1 MNITFKIVRT
11 ELQNLFYSPVAWFL
25 TVVFLIQCAYFY
37 MAILYPYALGQD
49 WMIKNDPSFKNL
61 GEISSLTKDV
71 FFGGDSIV
79 TNVHKNLYLFIPL
92 LTMGLI
98 SREINNGT
106 IKLLYSSPIK
116 LRHIVLGKYLA
127 VMVFCLLL
135 IGILAFFMVL
145 GAFHIKSIDYGLCL
159 SALLGFC
166 LLAGAYSAIGLF
178 MSSLSNYQIVSGI
191 ATFMVFFILTRI
203 GGLWQKYDLVRDLTW
218 FLSIGGRTEKM
229 LAGLITTRDVI
240 YFIIII
246 LMFLAFTVFKLRGE
260 KESKPW
266 AVKAARYLGV
276 IAISLLIGY
285 ITSRPAFVGYL
296 DATAEDVNTIS
307 PKVQDMLKK
316 MGDEPLEI
324 TLYANLF
331 GGGVANGL
339 PEARNAYLYGFWD
352 KYVRFKPDIKFKY
365 VYYYDND
372 DFYKNFPG
380 KTKKQVA
387 GICASGMLLDSAMFL
402 PPEEI
407 RKQIDP
413 YSENLKLFMTARF
426 KGDTINLRTY
436 ADDEFWPNQ
445 QEMASKFKR
454 LLERKVPK
462 VYFLT
467 GNLERSI
474 IKRGEREYSEVIA
487 KNERPSLVNAAFDVD
502 TLSLEKQDI
511 PAEVTAL
518 VLADPKRELGKIT
531 LAKLEQ
537 YIAKGGNLFVLGEPG
552 KHMILNPVL
561 QQLGVQQLKGQLVQ
575 LDADETPDKI
585 TPYRLK
591 AALDIIQ
598 QDEKEKQMEKMS
610 KMPDNAYKHRLVG
623 AAALSYRD
631 GGSFKINPISKTLPD
646 ETEALT
652 TKVVTSSKGLT
663 ATQKAVRPPVL
674 RKTWL
679 KMGRLVT
686 DSVPPVFTPEDGD
699 IKAPSFVTGLSLTR
713 QLNNKEQRIIVLG
726 DADCMTHMRGPLFGN
741 SFYNWFDYGE
751 HPVFIPVRRF
761 KDNLLTVTGPT
772 AKILSIACVWVLPGL
787 LLLTGTVL
795 LIRRKRK

>member
-25 TVVFLIQCAYFY
+25 AVVFLIQCAYFY
-37 MAILYPYALGQD
+37 MAILYPYVLGQD
-49 WMIKNDPSFKNL
+49 WLIRNDPSFKNL
-61 GEISSLTKDV
+61 GEMSSLTKSM
-71 FFGGDSIV
+71 FFGGDGIAM
-79 TNVHKNLYLFIPL
+79 NVHKNLYLFIPL

-116 LRHIVLGKYLA
+116 LRYIVLGKYIA
-127 VMVFCLLL
+127 VMTFCLLL
-135 IGILAFFMVL
+135 ICILAFFMVL

-166 LLAGAYSAIGLF
+166 LLSGAYVAIGLF

-191 ATFMVFFILTRI
+191 ATFMVFFALTRI
-203 GGLWQKYDLVRDLTW
+203 GGLWQKYDFVRDLTW

-246 LMFLAFTVFKLRGE
+246 LMFLSFTVFKLRGE
-260 KESKPW
+260 KESRPW
-266 AVKAARYLGV
+266 SVKAARYLGV
-276 IAISLLIGY
+276 IAISLMIGY
-285 ITSRPAFVGYL
+285 VTSRPAFVGYL
-296 DATAEDVNTIS
+296 DATAEDVNTVN
-307 PKVQDMLKK
+307 PKVQEMLKK

-331 GGGVANGL
+331 GGGIANGL

-352 KYVRFKPDIKFKY
+352 MYVRFKPDIRFKY

-372 DFYKNFPG
+372 HFYKNFPG

-387 GICASGMLLDSAMFL
+387 GICASGMQLDSAMFL
-402 PPEEI
+402 PPEDI

-413 YSENLKLFMTARF
+413 YSENLNLFMTARF
-426 KGDTINLRTY
+426 RGDTINLRTY
-436 ADDEFWPNQ
+436 TDDEFWPNQ

-454 LLERKVPK
+454 LLEKKGPK
-462 VYFLT
+462 VYFVT

-474 IKRGEREYSEVIA
+474 IKKGEREYSDVIA
-487 KNERPSLVNAAFDVD
+487 KSERSSLVNAAFDVD
-502 TLSLEKQDI
+502 TLSLETQDI
-511 PAEVTAL
+511 PEDISAL
-518 VLADPKRELGKIT
+518 VLADPKRALGNT
-531 LAKLEQ
+531 TRAKLEQ

-552 KHMILNPVL
+552 KHAILNPIL
-561 QQLGVQQLKGQLVQ
+561 GQLGVQQLKGQLVQ

-585 TPYRLK
+585 TVYRLK

-598 QDEKEKQMEKMS
+598 QDEKDKQAELNS
-610 KMPDNAYKHRLVG
+610 TIPDVDYRHRLVG
-623 AAALSYRD
+623 AAALSYSE
-631 GGSFKINPISKTLPD
+631 GGPFKISPILKTLPD
-646 ETEALT
+646 ETKLASN
-652 TKVVTSSKGLT
+652 KVVTSDKGLT
-663 ATQKAVRPPVL
+663 ATQKAARVPVP

-679 KMGRLVT
+679 KMGRLVI
-686 DSVPPVFTPEDGD
+686 DSVPPVFSPADGD
-699 IKAPSFVTGLSLTR
+699 IKAPSFVTAVSLTR
-713 QLNNKEQRIIVLG
+713 QINNKEQRIIMMG
-726 DADCMTHMRGPLFGN
+726 DADCMTHLRGTLYGN

-751 HPVFIPVRRF
+751 HPVFIPNRRY

-772 AKILSIACVWVLPGL
+772 AKFLMIACVWVLPGL

>member
-25 TVVFLIQCAYFY
+25 AVVFLIQCAYFY
-37 MAILYPYALGQD
+37 MATLYPYALGQD
-49 WMIKNDPSFKNL
+49 WLIHNDPSFKHL
-61 GEISSLTKDV
+61 SELSSLTKDV
-71 FFGGDSIV
+71 FFGGDGIV
-79 TNVHKNLYLFIPL
+79 TNVLKNLYLFIPL

-98 SREINNGT
+98 SREINTGT

-116 LRHIVLGKYLA
+116 LRHIILGKYLA
-127 VMVFCLLL
+127 VMTFNLLL
-135 IGILAFFMVL
+135 IAILAFFMVM

-166 LLAGAYSAIGLF
+166 LLAAAYSAIGMF

-203 GGLWQKYDLVRDLTW
+203 GTLWQKYDLVRDLTW

-246 LMFLAFTVFKLRGE
+246 LMFLGFTIFKLKGE

-266 AVKAARYLGV
+266 PVKAARYLGV
-276 IAISLLIGY
+276 ITVSLLIGY
-285 ITSRPAFVGYL
+285 LTSRPALVGYL

-307 PKVQDMLKK
+307 PKVQEMLKK
-316 MGDEPLEI
+316 MDKEPLEI

-331 GGGVANGL
+331 GSGLGNGL

-352 KYVRFKPDIKFKY
+352 SYVRFKPDIQFKY
-365 VYYYDND
+365 VYYYDD
-372 DFYKNFPG
+372 DNFYNGFPG

-387 GICASGMLLDSAMFL
+387 GICASGMMLDSAMFL
-402 PPEEI
+402 PPQEI

-413 YSENLKLFMTARF
+413 YSENLRLFMTAKY
-426 KGDTINLRTY
+426 KGDTINFRTY
-436 ADDEFWPNQ
+436 NDDEFWPNQ

-454 LLERKVPK
+454 LLEKKGPK
-462 VYFLT
+462 VYFVT

-474 IKRGEREYSEVIA
+474 IKNGEREYAHVVS
-487 KNERPSLVNAAFDVD
+487 KKERKSLVNAAFDVD
-502 TLSLEKQDI
+502 TLSLEKQYI
-511 PAEVTAL
+511 PADISAL
-518 VLADPKRELGKIT
+518 VLADPKTALESST

-552 KHMILNPVL
+552 KHEILNPVL
-561 QQLGVQQLKGQLVQ
+561 RQLGVQQMKGQLVQ

-585 TPYRLK
+585 TPYMLK
-591 AALDIIQ
+591 ATLDIIQ
-598 QDEKEKQMEKMS
+598 QDEQDRRMQYES
-610 KMPDNAYKHRLVG
+610 KVPDIANKSGMVG
-623 AAALSYRD
+623 AAALAYRED
-631 GGSFKINPISKTLPD
+631 GPFNIKPLLKTLPD
-646 ETEALT
+646 EPKAVSN
-652 TKVVTSSKGLT
+652 KVLGSDIGLT
-663 ATQKAVRPPVL
+663 PAQKAARVPVQ

-679 KMGRLVT
+679 KRGRLVT
-686 DSVPPVFTPEDGD
+686 DSVPPVFTPQEGD
-699 IKAPSFVTGLSLTR
+699 IKAPSFVTAISLTR
-713 QLNNKEQRIIVLG
+713 QINNKQQRVIVLG

-751 HPVFIPVRRF
+751 HPVFIPIRRY

-787 LLLTGTVL
+787 LLLTGSIL